1 MNNSEKSRKYYNI
14 AREIMPGGVSSPVRA
29 IQPYPFYTVRASGS
43 RIYTA
48 DGTELIDCC
57 GAYGPLILGH
67 ANRQVGDA
75 VRIALDNGW
84 LYGTP
89 TPAEIDLARILID
102 DHPSIEMVRFVTT
115 GSEATMAAI
124 RLARGYTGKT
134 DIIKTE
140 GGFHGAH
147 DGVLVQAGSG
157 CTTLGQP
164 DSAGVPADVVQHTR
178 QVPYNDTESLVS
190 LVKARGDTIAA
201 MILEPVMGNIGPVLP
216 KPGYLQEVRKITA
229 EHDILLIFDEVITGY
244 RLGIGGAQKLFG
256 VTPDI
261 TTLGKIIG
269 GGLPLSAF
277 GGKKKIMELIAPS
290 GPVYQ
295 AGTFSGNPLSL
306 AAGFAALKEIHSRKK
321 MYSALDK
328 ATDMIGESCRGKE
341 GSFVK
346 LGSMFKFFFR
356 SGSPENYVQ
365 AKESDTEK
373 FRSFREKMYSKNIFL
388 PPSQFETNFISSAHS
403 DEDIEYLSSAYE
415 SCLFV

>member
-1 MNNSEKSRKYYNI
+1 
-14 AREIMPGGVSSPVRA
+14 
-29 IQPYPFYTVRASGS
+29 
-43 RIYTA
+43 
-48 DGTELIDCC
+48 
-57 GAYGPLILGH
+57 
-67 ANRQVGDA
+67 
-75 VRIALDNGW
+75 
-84 LYGTP
+84 
-89 TPAEIDLARILID
+89 
-102 DHPSIEMVRFVTT
+102 
-115 GSEATMAAI
+115 
-124 RLARGYTGKT
+124 
-134 DIIKTE
+134 
-140 GGFHGAH
+140 
-147 DGVLVQAGSG
+147 
-157 CTTLGQP
+157 
-164 DSAGVPADVVQHTR
+164 
-178 QVPYNDTESLVS
+178 
-190 LVKARGDTIAA
+190 
-201 MILEPVMGNIGPVLP
+201 
-216 KPGYLQEVRKITA
+216 
-229 EHDILLIFDEVITGY
+229 
-244 RLGIGGAQKLFG
+244 
-256 VTPDI
+256 
-261 TTLGKIIG
+261 
-269 GGLPLSAF
+269 
-277 GGKKKIMELIAPS
+277 MELIAPS